1 MMRLTRAQF
10 ASWKLLITLLIAVD
24 LFALSVWA
32 TRPPS
37 IYSEWLGQV
46 GFAGDSPVA
55 RLVAWGHWENGPRTP
70 SGLITLFDLGELFFA
85 GVFLLALILLFL
97 LLLAPQQTQGPL
109 WRRLRAPLSMVQA
122 LAVRFRV
129 RTALAAIAV
138 LGLYLGWEIHAW
150 RTWQLR
156 NKYLKH
162 AALAASAEERNLS
175 RLQAKREQVAKL
187 EQIYNYEPVDV
198 FAPGSGF
205 YRSKAALSAERLAN
219 KHQDEREIGVLEA
232 TAVALTDRRR
242 KYEQAAADP
251 WKSVAPDQPLPDP
264 ILQAYGSPSRTDK
277 AFRIGTPMLKA
288 FWTRRFA
295 AEWRERRA
303 ASARGELDESG

>member
-24 LFALSVWA
+24 LFALWVWA
-32 TRPPS
+32 TRPRR
-37 IYSEWLGQV
+37 IYSDWLGQV

-55 RLVAWGHWENGPRTP
+55 RLGAWANWENGPRTP
-70 SGLITLFDLGELFFA
+70 SGAVALFELGELFFA

-97 LLLAPQQTQGPL
+97 LLLAPRQTQGPL
-109 WRRLRAPLSMVQA
+109 WRRLRAPLSLVRA

-156 NKYLKH
+156 NKCLKL

-175 RLQAKREQVAKL
+175 RLEAKREQVAIL
-187 EQIYNYEPVDV
+187 EQIYNSEPVDV

-205 YRSKAALSAERLAN
+205 YRSKAARTSDTVTANLQSLPPHARASCPIGKTPKPWERS
-219 KHQDEREIGVLEA
+219 
-232 TAVALTDRRR
+232 
-242 KYEQAAADP
+242 P
-251 WKSVAPDQPLPDP
+251 PPAPRPAIFPQP
-264 ILQAYGSPSRTDK
+264 
-277 AFRIGTPMLKA
+277 
-288 FWTRRFA
+288 
-295 AEWRERRA
+295 
-303 ASARGELDESG
+303 